1 VKAKAKENHGLR
13 IADSQ
18 SSHLLSELDINDRGC
33 FGFRN
38 FSRQRCP
45 LVIAGGFIKPSN
57 DVWKAGLIQIRPQP
71 EEDRLTELV
80 VLRPLREVDLR
91 NQNWLDPVA
100 AFRDR
105 RRDALAPSPGFL
117 FR

>member
-1 VKAKAKENHGLR
+1 MKAKAKENRGLR

-45 LVIAGGFIKPSN
+45 LVIAGGVHKTEQRRLEGRFNPDSTAIRGRQV
-57 DVWKAGLIQIRPQP
+57 DGAGCPASTP
-71 EEDRLTELV
+71 
-80 VLRPLREVDLR
+80 
-91 NQNWLDPVA
+91 
-100 AFRDR
+100 
-105 RRDALAPSPGFL
+105 
-117 FR
+117 